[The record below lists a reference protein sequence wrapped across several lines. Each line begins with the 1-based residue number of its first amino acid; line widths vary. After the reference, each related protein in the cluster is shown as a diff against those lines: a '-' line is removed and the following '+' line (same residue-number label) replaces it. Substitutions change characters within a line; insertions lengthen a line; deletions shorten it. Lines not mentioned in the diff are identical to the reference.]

1 MKSRGEVIGGIV
13 LLLLVA
19 ASGSVLG
26 QTYEWTDTGG
36 VVHFTD
42 NPDLVPRKYRES
54 VRVRESLRGTVEEQ
68 SPKQQ
73 PTPGT
78 VAEPPKGELLY
89 GGKPFSWWKAR
100 YRELAIERQGAV
112 ARLEELKGKDVAVK
126 RKKLILQRASDRLAV
141 KEVQEKIATQEELLK
156 SIYEKIGTLEA
167 EARRADV
174 PPRWREQ
181 P

>member
-19 ASGSVLG
+19 AAGTVLG

-42 NPDLVPRKYRES
+42 NPDKVPRKYRGT
-54 VRVRESLRGTVEEQ
+54 VRVRDSLGGALEEQ

-78 VAEPPKGELLY
+78 IAEPPKGEPLY
-89 GGKPFSWWKAR
+89 GGKPFSWWQGR
-100 YRELAIERQGAV
+100 YRELARERQGAV
-112 ARLEELKGKDVAVK
+112 AQLEELKGKDVAVK

-141 KEVQEKIATQEELLK
+141 KEVQEEIVSQQERLK
-156 SIYEKIGTLEA
+156 SIDEKIGSLEA
-167 EARRADV
+167 EALRAGV
-174 PPRWREQ
+174 PSRWREQ